1 MVQLQI
7 ADANNKQPQYT
18 WLFLLHGSHP
28 FIHSLR
34 IVIRLTRFLVQLQV
48 AAANN
53 SLRTVHMVFS
63 PSWFKSINSLT
74 QDFYQVD

>member
-53 SLRTVHMVFS
+53 SLS
-63 PSWFKSINSLT
+63 
-74 QDFYQVD
+74 